1 MERAHTGAAPPAQ
14 TKELKGVNAPNKI
27 SLEYLAIKKA
37 ANEVSTGDGII
48 QRGSLKHMTGEC
60 YRRHL
65 RLLCHPDTGEFQWPA
80 VPWAAKGK
88 GILFTMEDSCAMR
101 PLVDLWKESSKI
113 DVEIRRTYMVFWKDW
128 LNDDG
133 EIPSGK
139 TLEDGAV
146 CVLETHWKE
155 SEKKRIQRLRAR
167 IEKKDKEAAILQLA
181 EGPPPTVMAQAVD
194 ATAADAPVVQATTA
208 AGAGGSAVFGQYTSF
223 FTTASLRLGF
233 LSSYNRISC
242 EFRAL
247 AFGALAPGFLY

>member
-1 MERAHTGAAPPAQ
+1 ME
-14 TKELKGVNAPNKI
+14 
-27 SLEYLAIKKA
+27 S
-37 ANEVSTGDGII
+37 
-48 QRGSLKHMTGEC
+48 
-60 YRRHL
+60 
-65 RLLCHPDTGEFQWPA
+65 HPDTGEFQWPA

-113 DVEIRRTYMVFWKDW
+113 DAEIRRTYMVFWKDW

-167 IEKKDKEAAILQLA
+167 IEKKDKGAAILQLA
-181 EGPPPTVMAQAVD
+181 EGLPPPTVMAQAVD
-194 ATAADAPVVQATTA
+194 ATAADAPVVQATTGPTRSPLRQLGVA
-208 AGAGGSAVFGQYTSF
+208 ALSA
-223 FTTASLRLGF
+223 
-233 LSSYNRISC
+233 LSS
-242 EFRAL
+242 L
-247 AFGALAPGFLY
+247 ASAASSSLNVVDAEEEEEEECM